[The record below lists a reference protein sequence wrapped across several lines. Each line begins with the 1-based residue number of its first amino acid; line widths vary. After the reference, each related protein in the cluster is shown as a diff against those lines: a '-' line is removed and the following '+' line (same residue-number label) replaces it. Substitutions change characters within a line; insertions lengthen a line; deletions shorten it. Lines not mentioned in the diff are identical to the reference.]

1 MEMKKKHKKP
11 VYHFCKR
18 IFDFVFALFA
28 LIVISPVFL
37 ILAIIIKCQ
46 DGGPVFFKQMRI
58 GKNRK
63 EIGIYKFRSMK
74 VGADRLEDVLTP
86 EQLEEYK
93 KEFKLDHDP
102 RVTKIGQFLRKTSLD
117 ELPQLVNILDGSLSF
132 VGPRPILAEEVH
144 VYTEE
149 EQEKFFSVTPGL
161 TGYWQAYARNN
172 ATYATGERQ
181 RMELNYIDRA
191 SLWFDFKI
199 LLRTVKVVI
208 LRDGAK

>member
-1 MEMKKKHKKP
+1 MSKRKTG
-11 VYHFCKR
+11 YYICKR
-18 IFDFVFALFA
+18 IFDVIVAALA
-28 LIVISPVFL
+28 LIVLSPAFL
-37 ILAIIIKCQ
+37 VLAIMIKCQ

-86 EQLEEYK
+86 EELEEYK

-102 RVTKIGQFLRKTSLD
+102 RITKIGQFLRKTSLD
-117 ELPQLVNILDGSLSF
+117 ELPQLVNILCGSLSF
-132 VGPRPILAEEVH
+132 VGPRPILEEEVH

-181 RMELNYIDRA
+181 KMELNYIERA